1 MIKTIISDLGNVILN
16 FDHRSVCDAIAAHS
30 RYTSDEIYRI
40 GFNSDEF
47 KLYDAGKIRS
57 EELFEWIL
65 EMFDLDIS
73 YDTFQSIW
81 SGMFS
86 LNDPVRA
93 ALTNLKRNGYRL
105 ILLSNTN
112 ELHFDYIR
120 ENFKVIEVFDDL
132 ILSYKLGYSKPHQE
146 IFEEALRRANSPP
159 KDCVYI
165 DDIEEFCKAAEKL
178 GISSIVYRSTE
189 QLIADLKEL
198 GVKTG

>member
-1 MIKTIISDLGNVILN
+1 
-16 FDHRSVCDAIAAHS
+16 
-30 RYTSDEIYRI
+30 
-40 GFNSDEF
+40 
-47 KLYDAGKIRS
+47 
-57 EELFEWIL
+57 
-65 EMFDLDIS
+65 MFDLDIS

-93 ALTNLKRNGYRL
+93 VLTNLKRNGYRL

-112 ELHFDYIR
+112 ELHLDYIR

-132 ILSYKLGYSKPHQE
+132 ILSYKLGYSKPHRE

-178 GISSIVYRSTE
+178 GINSIVYRSPE